1 MLFLPQTDYE
11 TTEDKRLLNRTV
23 DELLRMQEIYLSLLV
38 DIDRRED
45 GINKLTKR
53 KSWRAHKQH
62 GNCS

>member
-1 MLFLPQTDYE
+1 LLFLLQTDYE
-11 TTEDKRLLNRTV
+11 TTQDKRLLNRTV
-23 DELLRMQEIYLSLLV
+23 DELLRMQEIYLWLV

-53 KSWRAHKQH
+53 KRWRAHKQH